1 MECIYQ
7 IQKTVEWFQR
17 KMHKPQTKLP
27 RNLLHIYMTNGN
39 SFKLFTKYLSYL
51 CKQMYYTQFRDV
63 GICLVNL
70 VDDSQE
76 YTRGLFFLM

>member
-1 MECIYQ
+1 MASEFHRQLMWLRKKIAVVGY
-7 IQKTVEWFQR
+7 FQ
-17 KMHKPQTKLP
+17 PD
-27 RNLLHIYMTNGN
+27 NHIGFSIHRFLRRDSNFHHFY
-39 SFKLFTKYLSYL
+39 FQL
-51 CKQMYYTQFRDV
+51 YYSQFQDV